1 MSYGQEREGL
11 SVGWLSTIWST
22 VGVIFIAALVTAG
35 MAGCPKYNVWEQ
47 GLAGKAKLER
57 ATQERKIIVEQAKAE
72 LESAEIRAKAIG
84 VMGQAAKDFPEY
96 RLQEFMGAFA
106 EALQDG
112 KIDQII
118 YVPTEANI
126 PVMEA
131 GKR

>member
-1 MSYGQEREGL
+1 MGTGL
-11 SVGWLSTIWST
+11 IAT
-22 VGVIFIAALVTAG
+22 VSSIGGVIVLAALITAG
-35 MAGCPKYNVWEQ
+35 MVGCPQYKVWEQ

-72 LESAEIRAKAIG
+72 LESAEIRAQAIE
-84 VMGQAAKDFPEY
+84 VLGQKAKDFPEY

-106 EALQDG
+106 EALQNDN
-112 KIDQII
+112 IDKII